1 MNGPTPVRLAYA
13 AAHVALAPG
22 SDTALDWEV
31 TLGLRRWLDE
41 QGFGVAEAMD
51 TAQRF
56 EIGWLTARE
65 LIARCGALK
74 LKSGF
79 CAGAGTDQR
88 PQADSAAALVD
99 AVVDQCAYIS
109 QFGGIP
115 VILPMPWFAQ
125 NGASADAY
133 VDAYGAIFKQVKGPV
148 FVHWLGEMFL
158 PSLRG
163 YFPGDSFSRVMA
175 LAPEVARGCKISLL
189 DAEREVDIRREL
201 LPRDQ
206 IVLTGDDFH
215 FARTIL
221 GGDPDGPPPA
231 GPPRVARWTE
241 IGGRKVALGDFSH
254 ALLGILDVIAVPAR
268 RALDALVLGDAAT
281 FLRIMEPCEAL
292 GRHVFEEPTRD
303 YKAGLAFL
311 SWLSGRQPDYR
322 LPGGLEGNRDR
333 RHYHKCVGLAYA
345 CGIASGD
352 ETLTR
357 LARWMDDAR

>member
-1 MNGPTPVRLAYA
+1 MSAAPPVRLAYA
-13 AAHVALAPG
+13 ATHVALAPH
-22 SDTALDWEV
+22 SDVALDWDV
-31 TLGLRRWLDE
+31 TLALRRWLDE

-56 EIGWLTARE
+56 EIGWNTARE

-74 LKSGF
+74 LKHGF

-99 AVVDQCAYIS
+99 AVVDQCAYVA

-115 VILPMPWFAQ
+115 VILPMPWFSRS
-125 NGASADAY
+125 GASADAY
-133 VDAYGAIFKQVKGPV
+133 VDAYAAIFKQVKGPV

-158 PSLRG
+158 SELRG
-163 YFPGDSFSRVMA
+163 YFPSDSFSRVMA

-189 DAEREVDIRREL
+189 DPVRETEIRREL

-221 GGDPDGPPPA
+221 GGDPAAPA
-231 GPPRVARWTE
+231 PTSPPRIERWTE

-254 ALLGILDVIAVPAR
+254 ALLGVLDAIAVPAR
-268 RALDALVLGDAAT
+268 RALDALARNDAAEFT
-281 FLRIMEPCEAL
+281 RIMTPCETL
-292 GRHVFEEPTRD
+292 GRHLFEEPTQH

-311 SWLSGRQPDYR
+311 SWLNGRQPDFR
-322 LPGGLEGNRDR
+322 LPAGADTRRDR
-333 RHYHKCVGLAYA
+333 RHLQKCVGLAFG
-345 CGIASGD
+345 CGAAGGN
-352 ETLTR
+352 EAMAR
-357 LARWMDDAR
+357 LARWMDSV

>member
-1 MNGPTPVRLAYA
+1 MNPPPPVRLVFA
-13 AAHVALAPG
+13 AAHVALAPN
-22 SDTALDWEV
+22 SEVALDWDV
-31 TLGLRRWLDE
+31 TLGIRRFLDGH
-41 QGFGVAEAMD
+41 GFGVAEAMD

-56 EIGWLTARE
+56 EIGWNIARE

-74 LKSGF
+74 LENGF

-88 PQADSAAALVD
+88 PQANSAAALVD
-99 AVVDQCAYIS
+99 AVVDQCAYIT

-115 VILPMPWFAQ
+115 VILPMPWFSR
-125 NGASADAY
+125 NGVSEDAY
-133 VDAYGAIFKQVKGPV
+133 VDAYGAILKQVKGPV

-158 PSLRG
+158 PELRG

-189 DAEREVDIRREL
+189 DPAREVAIRREL

-221 GGDPDGPPPA
+221 GGDPGGSAPTA
-231 GPPRVARWTE
+231 APRVERVTE
-241 IGGRKVALGDFSH
+241 IAGRKVALGDFSH
-254 ALLGILDVIAVPAR
+254 ALLGIFDAIAVPAQH
-268 RALDALVLGDAAT
+268 ALEALARGDAAE

-311 SWLSGRQPDYR
+311 SWLNGRQPDFR
-322 LPGGLEGNRDR
+322 LPAGADSRRDR
-333 RHYHKCVGLAYA
+333 RHLQNCVGLAFA
-345 CGIASGD
+345 CRAAGGNEAMA
-352 ETLTR
+352 R
-357 LARWMDDAR
+357 LARWMDSE